1 MKPSSRE
8 WVDKAEEDYR
18 LMDAAGGLDPPAY
31 DGLCFHAQ
39 QAAEKYLKAVLAER
53 VTRFPKVHDL
63 TRLLDLIDPAINEL
77 TVMRA
82 DLDALSRLSVQVRY
96 PGFSADSAK
105 AEEAGRIAATVRRIC
120 RRELGLEEG

>member
-1 MKPSSRE
+1 MKPSTSE
-8 WVDKAEEDYR
+8 WIDKAEEDYR
-18 LMDAAGGLDPPAY
+18 VMAAAGELDPPAH
-31 DGLCFHAQ
+31 DAVCFHAQ

-77 TVMRA
+77 SAMRA

-120 RRELGLEEG
+120 RRELRLDDD

>member
-18 LMDAAGGLDPPAY
+18 VMAAIGGLNPPAH
-31 DGLCFHAQ
+31 DAVCFHAQ

-53 VTRFPKVHDL
+53 VIAFPKVHDL

-77 TVMRA
+77 SAMRA

-96 PGFSADSAK
+96 PGFSTDSDKAK
-105 AEEAGRIAATVRRIC
+105 GARGIAATVRQIC

>member
-1 MKPSSRE
+1 MKPSTSE

-18 LMDAAGGLDPPAY
+18 VMTAVAGLNPPAH
-31 DGLCFHAQ
+31 DAVCFHAQ

-53 VTRFPKVHDL
+53 VIAFPKVHDL

-77 TVMRA
+77 SAMRA

-96 PGFSADSAK
+96 PGFSTDSAK
-105 AEEAGRIAATVRRIC
+105 AEEAGRIAAAVRRIC

>member
-1 MKPSSRE
+1 MKPSTSE

-18 LMDAAGGLDPPAY
+18 VMAAIAGLNPPAH
-31 DGLCFHAQ
+31 DAVCFHAQ

-53 VTRFPKVHDL
+53 VIAFPKVHDL

-77 TVMRA
+77 SAMRA

-96 PGFSADSAK
+96 PGFSTDSAK
-105 AEEAGRIAATVRRIC
+105 AEEAGRIAAAVRRIC

>member
-1 MKPSSRE
+1 MKPSTSE

-18 LMDAAGGLDPPAY
+18 VMTAIGGLNPPAH
-31 DGLCFHAQ
+31 DAVCFHAQ

-53 VTRFPKVHDL
+53 VIAFPKVHDL

-77 TVMRA
+77 SAMRA

-96 PGFSADSAK
+96 PGFSTDSAK
-105 AEEAGRIAATVRRIC
+105 AEEAGRIAAAVRRIC

>member
-18 LMDAAGGLDPPAY
+18 LMGAAERLDPPAY
-31 DGLCFHAQ
+31 DGGCFHAQ

-53 VTRFPKVHDL
+53 VIPFPKVHDL
-63 TRLLDLIDPAINEL
+63 TRLLDLIDPANSEL
-77 TVMRA
+77 TAMRS

-96 PGFSADSAK
+96 PGFSADSDK
-105 AEEAGRIAATVRRIC
+105 AEEARRIATAVRRIC
-120 RRELGLEEG
+120 RRQLGVQQV

>member
-1 MKPSSRE
+1 MKPSAGE

-18 LMDAAGGLDPPAY
+18 VMTAIAGLNPPAH
-31 DGLCFHAQ
+31 DAVCFHAQ

-53 VTRFPKVHDL
+53 VIAFPKVHDL

-77 TVMRA
+77 SAMRA

-96 PGFSADSAK
+96 PGFSTDSAK
-105 AEEAGRIAATVRRIC
+105 AEEAGRIAAAVRRIC

>member
-1 MKPSSRE
+1 MKPSTSE

-18 LMDAAGGLDPPAY
+18 VMTAIAGLNPPAH
-31 DGLCFHAQ
+31 DAVCFHAQ

-53 VTRFPKVHDL
+53 VIAFPKVHDL

-77 TVMRA
+77 SAMRA

-96 PGFSADSAK
+96 PEFSTDSAK
-105 AEEAGRIAATVRRIC
+105 AEEAGRIAAAVRRIC